1 LMELGDDFFAAEEA
15 RLEAKKQK
23 RNGESGKKRKGLVMR
38 KRELKRT
45 KNGGRQKRKEE

>member
-1 LMELGDDFFAAEEA
+1 MEEGRKE
-15 RLEAKKQK
+15 RKQR
-23 RNGESGKKRKGLVMR
+23 RNGESGIKRKEPVMR

>member
-1 LMELGDDFFAAEEA
+1 MEEGRKE
-15 RLEAKKQK
+15 RKQK
-23 RNGESGKKRKGLVMR
+23 RNGESGKKRKELVMR